1 MHPSIYR
8 REHGL
13 GGVSS
18 FGLTS
23 LVVAF
28 ALNLMAISDASARDP
43 FAICGG
49 ALRIPEKPFFDGDTS
64 GEVIQIT
71 ADDADLS
78 QDGISLLRG
87 NVQYNKG
94 PLRMLGERMRYDK
107 PNEKIYGKGDLQLW
121 DKGLYLTGTEA
132 EMDAVTGDWD
142 VRDGTYIFEGS
153 HAHGSAQRF
162 AVTKD
167 ELISVEEATYT
178 TCNPGDDA
186 WLLEANHIELNQIT
200 DVGVARDVKI
210 SILGTPVFYSPYL
223 TFPLSNERK
232 SGFLAPSIGV
242 SGSTGLDLAVP
253 YYINIAPTMD
263 ATVGARVMSERG
275 LMATGEFR
283 YLTRV
288 GEGDIRAELLPN
300 DTEDGDSR
308 GQLSVRHSGYFADS
322 WLGTVDYN
330 WVSDRDYFEDF
341 SNTLSQ
347 SSTSFLTQ
355 SARVQHWDGA
365 FYFSGLVHNYQTV
378 DVTLPEASR
387 PYAMLPQLRAQYIPT
402 PRNRTL
408 SYGGYA
414 GATYFDNSS
423 RVDGL
428 RFDAEP
434 YVSYPIRTAGS
445 FFVPK
450 AKLRYTQYS
459 LNNDTPGRS
468 DSPSRLIPSASIDSG
483 LLLERPLEIGNSS
496 FVQTLEPRAFY
507 LFTAFDGQDHLPV
520 FDTGQY
526 TFNFAQLFRDN
537 RFTGGDRVADA
548 HQVSL
553 ALTSRLLA
561 ASDGSELV
569 RASIGQ
575 IIHLRDR
582 RVQLPGQAAETDGT
596 SDLVAEIGATIYNNW
611 SIRAGTIWDP
621 HENRTERGTI
631 GLRYQPSPDKVVNAS
646 YRFVRDTV
654 ETTDLSFRWPLL
666 PDVGVVGR
674 WNYALA
680 DEQTLEAFGGVEFD
694 TCCWSFRAV
703 GRRHLSDT
711 TGDYTNSVFMQLEL
725 KGLAGIG
732 RLTESF
738 LERSIPGYQNPF

>member
-1 MHPSIYR
+1 MMVAC
-8 REHGL
+8 GL
-13 GGVSS
+13 N
-18 FGLTS
+18 FLTPTD
-23 LVVAF
+23 AF
-28 ALNLMAISDASARDP
+28 ARDP
-43 FAICGG
+43 FAACGG
-49 ALRIPEKPFFDGDTS
+49 ALRIPEKPYFDGDTS

-78 QDGISLLRG
+78 QEGISLLRG

-94 PLRMLGERMRYDK
+94 PLRMLGQRMRYDK
-107 PNEKIYGKGDLQLW
+107 PNERIYGKGDLQLW
-121 DKGLYLTGTEA
+121 DQGLYLTGTEA

-142 VRDGTYIFEGS
+142 VRNGTYIFEES

-162 AVTKD
+162 TVTKD

-223 TFPLSNERK
+223 TFPLTNERK

-242 SGSTGLDLAVP
+242 LGSTGLDVTVP
-253 YYINIAPTMD
+253 YYFNIAPTMD
-263 ATVGARVMSERG
+263 ATVGARVMSDRG
-275 LMATGEFR
+275 FMATGEFR

-288 GEGDIRAELLPN
+288 GEGDIRAELLPH
-300 DTEDGDSR
+300 DTEDGDAR
-308 GQLSVRHSGYFADS
+308 GQLSVRHSGYFADR

-341 SNTLSQ
+341 SNTLSL
-347 SSTSFLTQ
+347 SSIRFLPQ
-355 SARVQHWDGA
+355 SARVQHRNGA

-378 DVTLPEASR
+378 DDTLPEDRR
-387 PYAMLPQLRAQYIPT
+387 PYARLPQLRAQYMPT
-402 PRNRTL
+402 RRNRTL

-414 GATYFDNSS
+414 EATYFDNSS

-434 YVSYPIRTAGS
+434 YVSFPIRTAGS
-445 FFVPK
+445 FFVPT
-450 AKLRYTQYS
+450 ASLRYTQYA
-459 LNNDTPGRS
+459 LNNSPGPS
-468 DSPSRLIPSASIDSG
+468 DSPSRLIPTANIDSG

-496 FVQTLEPRAFY
+496 FVQTLEPRAYY
-507 LFTAFDGQDHLPV
+507 LFTAFDGQDDLPL
-520 FDTGQY
+520 FDTGRY
-526 TFNFAQLFRDN
+526 SFNFAQLFRDN
-537 RFTGGDRVADA
+537 RFSGGDRVADA

-553 ALTSRLLA
+553 ALTSRLLT

-575 IIHLRDR
+575 IIHFRDR
-582 RVQLPGQAAETDGT
+582 RVQLPGQMTETDGT
-596 SDLVAEIGATIYNNW
+596 SDLVAEIGATVYNDW

-621 HENRTERGTI
+621 HEDRTERGTI
-631 GLRYQPSPDKVVNAS
+631 GLRYQPTPDKVVNAS

-654 ETTDLSFRWPLL
+654 ETTDVSFRWPIL

-680 DEQTLEAFGGVEFD
+680 DEQTLEAFAGVEVD

-711 TGDYTNSVFMQLEL
+711 VGDYTNSIFMQLEL